1 MQLDLLLLLLLQEKE
16 CCERSVGQS
25 FGAFVCFRGAKIRR
39 NCATA
44 GTLEVRQ
51 LVRASRPHSSC
62 YVIRV
67 TISVMLASAHRMPVH
82 LSEELYRRDAPEK
95 QTKLLWRIHPK
106 TSPTFTLHILFF
118 HVTITP
124 HS

>member
-1 MQLDLLLLLLLQEKE
+1 MPHARSGWTRGDDSPACPALSACETVRILLGLH
-16 CCERSVGQS
+16 
-25 FGAFVCFRGAKIRR
+25 
-39 NCATA
+39 
-44 GTLEVRQ
+44 
-51 LVRASRPHSSC
+51 PHSSC